1 MIQLSFKAILL
12 LFSTIFILNSC
23 VSSSKFSDLQ
33 AKYNFIEE
41 EHTNM
46 KNAQSQAAKLRSEKS
61 ELVSQIQDTEDL
73 LKTLNA
79 KYMGIRS
86 SYEQL
91 QADYDKLG
99 AQNSNILDATA
110 TEKQEYENALSRKQ
124 DELDAKEKELNEKA
138 NSLNLKTFEIEQ
150 MNTALK
156 MREEEIQTLSDDLKI
171 QKNALESLK
180 TRITSA
186 LANFTSDELTVEQ
199 KSNGQVYISL
209 SQQLLF
215 KKGSNQVDIK
225 GQEAIKKLG
234 KILKNTDVDIVV
246 EGHTDTDGTSQKNWD
261 LSVTRATEVVK
272 ILQSAGVKPENLV
285 ASGRAFYVPVAN
297 NDTEANKSINRR
309 TEIILSPRLEK
320 IFDLINK
327 S

>member
-1 MIQLSFKAILL
+1 MLQFSIRISLL
-12 LFSTIFILNSC
+12 LMLSIFINSSC
-23 VSSSKFSDLQ
+23 VSTSKFSDLQ
-33 AKYNFIEE
+33 AKNNFLEE
-41 EHTNM
+41 ENLNM
-46 KNAQSQAAKLRSEKS
+46 KNAQAQASKLRTERS
-61 ELVSQIQDTEDL
+61 ELISQIQDTEDL

-79 KYMGIRS
+79 KYMGIKS

-99 AQNSNILDATA
+99 AQNNNILDATA
-110 TEKQEYENALSRKQ
+110 SEKQAYEEALAKKQ

-138 NSLNLKTFEIEQ
+138 STLQIKTSEIDEMNS
-150 MNTALK
+150 ALK
-156 MREEEIQTLSDDLKI
+156 MREEQIQILSDDLKI

-186 LANFTSDELTVEQ
+186 LAGFSADELTVVQ
-199 KSNGQVYISL
+199 KSNGQVYVSL

-215 KKGSNQVDIK
+215 KKGSKQIDVK

-234 KILKNTDVDIVV
+234 EILKNTDVDILV
-246 EGHTDTDGTSQKNWD
+246 EGHTDSDGTANKNWD
-261 LSVTRATEVVK
+261 LSVSRATEVVK
-272 ILQSAGVKPENLV
+272 ILQGAGVKPENLI
-285 ASGRAFYVPVAN
+285 ASGRAFYVPVAEN
-297 NDTEANKSINRR
+297 NTEANKSINRR